1 MRVFF
6 RFYFLLWRIQAFL
19 DFEVDFS
26 GTKWFGMD
34 ESGPALSAPPLN
46 AISKAGSVLRL
57 RGNTPATMDEKGRLK
72 LPSSF
77 KAELE
82 AFAKGEGGGVARHYL
97 TSLDGR
103 SARLYPMPV
112 WEAIEARLAT
122 LPSTNPAKRK
132 FLETTAYFGSEV
144 EPDAQGRF
152 VVPPILREAALLTGE
167 VAVLGQMDHLAIWNR
182 AGFERRLAAE
192 PLGADDL
199 AQLADLGI

>member
-1 MRVFF
+1 
-6 RFYFLLWRIQAFL
+6 LK
-19 DFEVDFS
+19 
-26 GTKWFGMD
+26 GK
-34 ESGPALSAPPLN
+34 P
-46 AISKAGSVLRL
+46 VLRL
-57 RGNTPATMDEKGRLK
+57 RGNSPATVDEKGRLK

-82 AFAKGEGGGVARHYL
+82 SFAQGEGGGALKHYL

-103 SARLYPMPV
+103 SARLYPMPI
-112 WEAIEARLAT
+112 WEAIEARLAA
-122 LPSTNPAKRK
+122 LPSTSPAKRK

-152 VVPPILREAALLTGE
+152 VIPPILREA
-167 VAVLGQMDHLAIWNR
+167 AVLGQMDHLALWNK
-182 AGFERRLAAE
+182 AGFQRRLAAE

>member
-1 MRVFF
+1 M
-6 RFYFLLWRIQAFL
+6 
-19 DFEVDFS
+19 
-26 GTKWFGMD
+26 
-34 ESGPALSAPPLN
+34 
-46 AISKAGSVLRL
+46 LRL
-57 RGNTPATMDEKGRLK
+57 RGNSPATVDEKGRLK

-82 AFAKGEGGGVARHYL
+82 TFAQGEGAQALRDGGALRHYL

-112 WEAIEARLAT
+112 WEAIEARLAN
-122 LPSTNPAKRK
+122 LPSTSPAKRK

-152 VVPPILREAALLTGE
+152 VIPPILREAAQLTGE
-167 VAVLGQMDHLAIWNR
+167 VAVLGQMDHLALWNK

-192 PLGADDL
+192 PLGAEDL

>member
-1 MRVFF
+1 
-6 RFYFLLWRIQAFL
+6 
-19 DFEVDFS
+19 
-26 GTKWFGMD
+26 
-34 ESGPALSAPPLN
+34 
-46 AISKAGSVLRL
+46 VLRL
-57 RGNTPATMDEKGRLK
+57 RGNSPATVDEKGRLK
-72 LPSSF
+72 LPTSF

-82 AFAKGEGGGVARHYL
+82 SFAQGEGSGALAGTLRHYL

-103 SARLYPMPV
+103 SARLYPLPV
-112 WEAIEARLAT
+112 WEAIEARLAA
-122 LPSTNPAKRK
+122 LPSTSPAKRK

-152 VVPPILREAALLTGE
+152 VIPPILREAAQLTGE
-167 VAVLGQMDHLAIWNR
+167 VAVLGQMDHLALWNK

>member
-1 MRVFF
+1 M
-6 RFYFLLWRIQAFL
+6 
-19 DFEVDFS
+19 
-26 GTKWFGMD
+26 
-34 ESGPALSAPPLN
+34 
-46 AISKAGSVLRL
+46 LRL
-57 RGNTPATMDEKGRLK
+57 RGNSPATVDEKGRLK
-72 LPSSF
+72 LPTSF

-82 AFAKGEGGGVARHYL
+82 SFAQGEGSGALAGGAPGGALRHYL

-112 WEAIEARLAT
+112 WEAIEARLAA
-122 LPSTNPAKRK
+122 LPSTSPAKRK

-152 VVPPILREAALLTGE
+152 VIPPILREAAQLTGE
-167 VAVLGQMDHLAIWNR
+167 VAVLGQMDHLALWNK